1 MPSGVA
7 RLLCGGRDGEASRYL
22 GGRPA
27 REGGSV
33 MRDSLTPFLR
43 RKAADPSAPG
53 RELTEPERRSLPGGF
68 DAVAEALASGR
79 SPVAACAVAGRAL
92 AWDGVSLGEA
102 LSGLR
107 DTCAAVGGAAPDV
120 AAVESLAEA
129 WSEATLEV
137 LHDVSCEDPLTGLAS
152 LPHLRTR
159 LAELYREAE
168 ATGHSVRVTYALVVV
183 DIGGGERGRWGCG
196 PVSLLRGW
204 SPTAGGTAVLMP
216 LPMPSP
222 APCGSPQWPTA
233 CGRCSPEGGPSHAPP
248 GGGGPASFP
257 APPRPAGA

>member
-1 MPSGVA
+1 
-7 RLLCGGRDGEASRYL
+7 
-22 GGRPA
+22 
-27 REGGSV
+27 

-43 RKAADPSAPG
+43 RRTADPSAPG

-107 DTCAAVGGAAPDV
+107 DTCAAVGVAAQEV
-120 AAVESLAEA
+120 AAVEALSVA
-129 WSEATLEV
+129 WSEATLEF

-168 ATGHSVRVTYALVVV
+168 ASGSSVRLTHALVVV
-183 DIGGGERGRWGCG
+183 DIGGDIGASVPPADAFTGALRLAAVADGLRTVFTGGETIARASGR
-196 PVSLLRGW
+196 R
-204 SPTAGGTAVLMP
+204 VLA
-216 LPMPSP
+216 LVN
-222 APCGSPQWPTA
+222 
-233 CGRCSPEGGPSHAPP
+233 RSPELGESVAIATGILDDVGLGGARLWIEGLPEHPSL
-248 GGGGPASFP
+248 
-257 APPRPAGA
+257 AGRVLNDLT

>member
-1 MPSGVA
+1 
-7 RLLCGGRDGEASRYL
+7 
-22 GGRPA
+22 
-27 REGGSV
+27 

-79 SPVAACAVAGRAL
+79 SPAAACAVAGRAL

-120 AAVESLAEA
+120 AAMESLAVA
-129 WSEATLEV
+129 WSEATLEF

-168 ATGHSVRVTYALVVV
+168 ATGRSVRVTYALVVV
-183 DIGGGERGRWGCG
+183 DIGGDIGADAPADAFTGALRLAAVADGLRTVFTGGETIARASGRRVLAL
-196 PVSLLRGW
+196 VSRTPELGESVAIATGVLDDVGLGRARVWIEGLPEHP
-204 SPTAGGTAVLMP
+204 SLAGRVLND
-216 LPMPSP
+216 LTS
-222 APCGSPQWPTA
+222 
-233 CGRCSPEGGPSHAPP
+233 
-248 GGGGPASFP
+248 
-257 APPRPAGA
+257 